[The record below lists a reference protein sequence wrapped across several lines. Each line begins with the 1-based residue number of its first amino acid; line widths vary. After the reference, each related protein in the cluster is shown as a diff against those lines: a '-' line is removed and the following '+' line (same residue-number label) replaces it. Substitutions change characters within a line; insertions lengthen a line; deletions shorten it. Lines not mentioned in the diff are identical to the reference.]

1 MLQTRSKVHSIVP
14 HLPGWHI
21 NLVQASRED
30 YYTYTWMYLAQ
41 WIMTNTAP
49 QQLVW
54 LTCEWKTALPWS
66 QVVATDSIQYVYYL
80 YCRMLLGAVIPP
92 TKGSAL
98 LSGPHKTQLI
108 SCSSWHLSISFIV
121 LKSHHH
127 HAVTQLLSLER
138 QHLCCHQNW
147 SLLYQELLRFAGVVL
162 CWSIVH

>member
-1 MLQTRSKVHSIVP
+1 MAVLVWESPDDILCVTWWLLIYCVVWRMLQTRSKVHSIVP

-21 NLVQASRED
+21 NLVQASRAD

-66 QVVATDSIQYVYYL
+66 QVVAIDSIQYVYYL

-108 SCSSWHLSISFIV
+108 SCSSWHLSISIIL
-121 LKSHHH
+121 LKKPSSSCSDP
-127 HAVTQLLSLER
+127 TT
-138 QHLCCHQNW
+138 
-147 SLLYQELLRFAGVVL
+147 
-162 CWSIVH
+162 